1 MKKTTPQTVK
11 VMNRELI
18 INELRKHPK
27 QSRADL
33 AKKTKLS
40 KPTVSEIVRELI
52 DEGLILEVGV
62 GESSGG
68 KKPIYLTY
76 NSRFQFVIGILIEN
90 DTIHYALGD
99 MNGEI
104 ITSYGQK
111 FPRYSEGSAIIDT
124 IEKQVRKLLEAER
137 ITFEKI
143 LGMVVGVSGIKM
155 DTEEIIR
162 SSPTIKWGNINLKK
176 ELSSRFNID
185 VIIENDVNL
194 MTIGEYYKGKGQNTD
209 NFVYLF
215 IGNGIGSGLFLNK
228 KFYKG
233 ANNASGEI
241 GFMMIGDRESE
252 KKELGV
258 FENNYGLI
266 GVAQRLKE
274 LNVRIENDK
283 GDSLLEILQNNQ
295 HHPKV
300 KEILDDTIKHW
311 AKAVINLTSI
321 IDPEAV
327 ILSGE
332 LVNMN
337 EQSMNY
343 FKETI
348 ERYVPQM
355 PEIKVTTL
363 GIKAGIYGAFP
374 RALTDFHVAGF
385 KYKNS

>member
-176 ELSSRFNID
+176 NYR
-185 VIIENDVNL
+185 V
-194 MTIGEYYKGKGQNTD
+194 
-209 NFVYLF
+209 
-215 IGNGIGSGLFLNK
+215 
-228 KFYKG
+228 
-233 ANNASGEI
+233 ASI
-241 GFMMIGDRESE
+241 
-252 KKELGV
+252 
-258 FENNYGLI
+258 
-266 GVAQRLKE
+266 
-274 LNVRIENDK
+274 
-283 GDSLLEILQNNQ
+283 
-295 HHPKV
+295 
-300 KEILDDTIKHW
+300 
-311 AKAVINLTSI
+311 
-321 IDPEAV
+321 
-327 ILSGE
+327 
-332 LVNMN
+332 
-337 EQSMNY
+337 SM
-343 FKETI
+343 
-348 ERYVPQM
+348 
-355 PEIKVTTL
+355 
-363 GIKAGIYGAFP
+363 
-374 RALTDFHVAGF
+374 
-385 KYKNS
+385 

>member
-194 MTIGEYYKGKGQNTD
+194 MTIGEYYKGQGQNTD

-363 GIKAGIYGAFP
+363 GIKAGIYGAFHL
-374 RALTDFHVAGF
+374 ALTDFHVAGF